1 MTAARNRVPLL
12 RTIAALFAATTLAVV
27 LVAVLGNASSARAAT
42 PGDDRFVM
50 TTLPNSP
57 AGRQM
62 QWFIDASA
70 RLPVSE
76 SELRAH
82 LAKQF
87 LAMPGYAPAQT
98 NKALGALFGPTGM
111 QLKGIVALR
120 RNALVAVVTGRAGR
134 EVVVTLVV
142 DRTGLIN
149 FPTSTTTPAGL
160 PPVALPL
167 PSGRSPIGSDAVQL
181 VDPSRGRRRLM
192 VTRWYPATMSS
203 RSLPLSTYA
212 SARLSTVIGL
222 PHVRTHAHAGAR
234 ALPGRLPV
242 VLFSPGGNTPRVLYQ
257 ALAEDLASHG
267 YLVLAV
273 DHTGEAPVQFLR
285 GDIQLPTWWTN
296 PPSPK
301 VSFDASLRGSQ
312 RTRVLDLQFL
322 LRHLGTMPRGP
333 VADVTRIASM
343 GHSLGGSTSAALMRV
358 DRRIVA
364 GIDLDG
370 SIFGTAAKRGVPRPF
385 LFLGEGGLD
394 SSVRGLL
401 THSTGARFGLNI
413 AGLQHMSF
421 SDVPVLSPAALR
433 FGKWHPSA
441 RDVVLE
447 RTYVRA
453 FLDRYLLGITAP
465 LLDPSAPHD
474 PRVSFSYTDSNG

>member
-1 MTAARNRVPLL
+1 MAG
-12 RTIAALFAATTLAVV
+12 LFAVSALVVVFVAVV
-27 LVAVLGNASSARAAT
+27 GNPSLARAAS
-42 PGDDRFVM
+42 PVDDRFV
-50 TTLPNSP
+50 TSTLPNSP

-62 QWFIDASA
+62 QWLIDASA

-76 SELRAH
+76 TELRAH

-98 NKALGALFGPTGM
+98 NKALSLFLGPTGM
-111 QLKGIVALR
+111 HLKGVVALR
-120 RNALVAVVTGRAGR
+120 KKALVAVVSGRAGH
-134 EVVVTLVV
+134 EVVVTLVI
-142 DRTGLIN
+142 DRAGLIA
-149 FPTSTTTPAGL
+149 FPTSFTTPATL
-160 PPVALPL
+160 PAVALPS
-167 PSGRSPIGSDAVQL
+167 PSGHSPVGSDLVQL
-181 VDPSRGRRRLM
+181 LDPSRGGRRLM
-192 VTRWYPATMSS
+192 LTRWYPATASS
-203 RSLPLSTYA
+203 RHLPLSTYA
-212 SARLSTVIGL
+212 SVRLSTVIGL
-222 PHVRTHAHAGAR
+222 PHVRIHAHAGAR

-257 ALAEDLASHG
+257 AFAEDLASHG
-267 YLVLAV
+267 YLVIGV
-273 DHTGEAPVQFLR
+273 DHTGEAPVEFPH

-296 PPSPK
+296 PPNPK
-301 VSFDASLRGSQ
+301 TGFDASLRGSQ
-312 RTRVLDLQFL
+312 RTRVQDLQFV

-333 VADVTRIASM
+333 VADLTRIASM
-343 GHSLGGSTSAALMRV
+343 GHSLGGSTSAALMRI

-370 SIFGTAAKRGVPRPF
+370 SIFGPAAKRGVPRPF

-401 THSTGARFGLNI
+401 THSSGARFGLNI

-441 RDVVLE
+441 RDIIIE

-453 FLDRYLLGITAP
+453 FLDRYLLGISAP
-465 LLDPSAPHD
+465 LLDESVPHD